1 MVVKHFSRLD
11 ASSSKCNMI
20 GKYPAKKVQNV
31 RWKFYQSIVSFDKY
45 SERRFMLGCFENVL
59 SWCRLGRKSVI
70 CR

>member
-31 RWKFYQSIVSFDKY
+31 RWKFYQSIVSLIDTRKGALCLDAL
-45 SERRFMLGCFENVL
+45 RMC
-59 SWCRLGRKSVI
+59 CRGAVWVGKV
-70 CR
+70 